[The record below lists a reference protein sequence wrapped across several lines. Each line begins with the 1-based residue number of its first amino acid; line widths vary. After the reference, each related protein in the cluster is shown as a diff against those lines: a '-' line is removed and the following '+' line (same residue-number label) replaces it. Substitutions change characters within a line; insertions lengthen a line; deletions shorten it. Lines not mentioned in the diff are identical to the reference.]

1 MLSHTVT
8 RCESQLCHLKYLRS
22 VCGLPFHG
30 GLMSVL
36 TVFGLS
42 WPVRVTAVMVT
53 NRNTGTDCDRV
64 SPRVYIV
71 GYVKKVQKETL

>member
-1 MLSHTVT
+1 
-8 RCESQLCHLKYLRS
+8 
-22 VCGLPFHG
+22 
-30 GLMSVL
+30 MSVL

-71 GYVKKVQKETL
+71 GYAKKVQKETL